1 MMKPE
6 ITERTRIRSIN
17 LERQRNSQLK
27 LKYKFATQKVG
38 SGIVAVAIEED
49 ALNYSGILRMNS
61 TGAFILQQLQS
72 DISCAELTE
81 RMLLKYDADKVTV
94 EKILVDFLGMLSGE
108 KLLLDDKNELVKES
122 DLKKAGYIFLI

>member
-1 MMKPE
+1 M
-6 ITERTRIRSIN
+6 
-17 LERQRNSQLK
+17 K

-72 DISCAELTE
+72 DISCTELTE
-81 RMLLKYDADKVTV
+81 RILQKYDADKATV
-94 EKILVDFLGMLSGE
+94 EKILVDFLGMLSME
-108 KLLLDDKNELVKES
+108 KLLLDNKKLKKIITFIRIGTNNRKKSKNEPWSSPQSV
-122 DLKKAGYIFLI
+122 FLYLPNYSITD